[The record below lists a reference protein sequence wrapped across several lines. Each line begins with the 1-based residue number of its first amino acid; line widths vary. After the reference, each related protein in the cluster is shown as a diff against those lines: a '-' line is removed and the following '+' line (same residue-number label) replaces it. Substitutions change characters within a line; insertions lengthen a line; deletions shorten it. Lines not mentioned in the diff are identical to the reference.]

1 LAEDFFL
8 KMVNPDPT
16 ERFTANL
23 ALSHPWITGKDDLY
37 LPLSTN
43 EYFNNF
49 DKMKSF
55 FYVKYFLK

>member
-1 LAEDFFL
+1 
-8 KMVNPDPT
+8 MVNPDPT